1 MRERSATPGNM
12 PESAAKLSIITT
24 CKGRLNHLQQTLPA
38 MACQPDVEVVVVDYD
53 CPEGTADWVKRH
65 YPSVNTVKVENR
77 PAFNICHGRNL
88 GAAAAS
94 GGWLCFMDADVRP
107 DPGFSGHVAQ
117 RLEAGRFYTVSPFVP
132 DMYGT
137 CIIPREAFHRV
148 GGYDEVM
155 EPWSYDDKDMYVRL
169 KEMGLVQDH
178 YPAALLTAIKHD
190 DAARMQFTDGDDRWD
205 TMRRNAFYHHAKLLL
220 TRALG
225 APLDE
230 DTRRRLYAEIKRVI
244 AGTPDRSEI
253 TIRLPDI
260 ASREV
265 APGRRIEASI
275 VVALQRD
282 DFSR

>member
-1 MRERSATPGNM
+1 M

-24 CKGRLNHLQQTLPA
+24 CKGRLGHLQQTLPA
-38 MACQPDVEVVVVDYD
+38 MAGQPGVEVVVVDYD

-65 YPSVNTVKVENR
+65 YPAVNTVKVENR
-77 PAFNICHGRNL
+77 PRFNTSHGRNL
-88 GAAAAS
+88 GAAAAN
-94 GGWLCFMDADVRP
+94 GDWLCFMDADVRP
-107 DPGFSGHVAQ
+107 DPEFSRHVAK
-117 RLEAGRFYTVSPFVP
+117 RLEAGCFYTVFPFVP
-132 DMYGT
+132 EMYGT
-137 CIIPREAFHRV
+137 CVMPREAYHRA
-148 GGYDEVM
+148 GGYDEVI

-169 KEMGLVQDH
+169 KEMGLVEDH
-178 YPAALLTAIKHD
+178 YPAALLTAIEHD
-190 DAARMQFTDGDDRWD
+190 DAARVRFIGSDDRWD
-205 TMRRNAFYHHAKLLL
+205 TMRRNAFYHHAKLLV

-230 DTRRRLYAEIKRVI
+230 DRRRQLYAEIKRLI

-260 ASREV
+260 ASGEV

-282 DFSR
+282 DLPR